1 MSTWLRLQR
10 AWRCYMLIKFNV
22 LIDRAADKH
31 RAAQQNASRSKFM
44 QHKKEGWWWSVE
56 AERHSRRRD
65 ALWGRDVNPWL
76 TQSESLLNTEQV
88 FVFLLL
94 AEAARRRFDHEQ
106 SQSIW
111 PWCNNGTKTASVKF
125 FFHQGNRFL
134 SFNNDIR
141 PFHKACHKPVFVR
154 WTACW
159 LWRNIFLIFPKWESL
174 EMINS
179 HRRTSHHLIKLLPHK
194 ATSAATI
201 KTKTFGLN
209 SRFKDD
215 KDKIKTSKET
225 LWFDLIWF
233 DLSYSKIICNYFED
247 QVGLMWM
254 FSGVFALLWQS
265 TEYLWTRHFLRMLFW
280 TLGKND
286 QRFHYYLT
294 LYRQNN

>member
-1 MSTWLRLQR
+1 MSTWLRLQRPHTCTVGCQR

-22 LIDRAADKH
+22 LIDRAADKQ
-31 RAAQQNASRSKFM
+31 RAAQQNASHSKFM
-44 QHKKEGWWWSVE
+44 QHKIKGWWWSVE

-65 ALWGRDVNPWL
+65 ALWGRDVNHDSLSLRAYWTQSRFLFFCCWQKLREDDL
-76 TQSESLLNTEQV
+76 TQNN
-88 FVFLLL
+88 
-94 AEAARRRFDHEQ
+94 H
-106 SQSIW
+106 SQSDLDATMAQKQHQTDLLFIKVI
-111 PWCNNGTKTASVKF
+111 GSSV
-125 FFHQGNRFL
+125 
-134 SFNNDIR
+134 FNNDIR

-179 HRRTSHHLIKLLPHK
+179 HRRTRHHLIKLLPHK

-233 DLSYSKIICNYFED
+233 VI
-247 QVGLMWM
+247 
-254 FSGVFALLWQS
+254 
-265 TEYLWTRHFLRMLFW
+265 
-280 TLGKND
+280 
-286 QRFHYYLT
+286 
-294 LYRQNN
+294 